1 MNTQIQIYV
10 YRRTVSLVIYV
21 YCLLERWN
29 LIVEQS
35 FLITRNI
42 IIPSRCDQYHK
53 ACARVHLFMLS
64 LIIYSYDVTYFKS
77 HFTSDKK
84 LRTQTPNHITDLVIN
99 ISWVYSLIKLA
110 YLYFLY
116 LQPFLVLA
124 CCFTVGLHLSV

>member
-1 MNTQIQIYV
+1 MFID
-10 YRRTVSLVIYV
+10 VIYV
-21 YCLLERWN
+21 HCLLERWN

-42 IIPSRCDQYHK
+42 IIPLRCDQYHK

-64 LIIYSYDVTYFKS
+64 LIIYSYDVTYFKL

-84 LRTQTPNHITDLVIN
+84 LRTQTPNHITNQCSVVIN
-99 ISWVYSLIKLA
+99 ISWVYLLIKLA

-124 CCFTVGLHLSV
+124 GCFAVGLHLSV